1 MKRIERYPEK
11 FEVID
16 IFENMARKKGFKL
29 SESESNIDFIAA
41 LTKSFHESKDNP
53 IIIHGRRIE
62 SMFEYLAASLGKSIL
77 IKREDSGEIC
87 SLDPD
92 IIPPDFRIL
101 LDDGTDIFIE
111 VKNCH
116 KTDIN
121 YRFPL
126 KLSYATAI
134 ESYAKL
140 FRREVYIAIFWSRWR
155 KWTLLRL
162 GSFTIKK
169 ERLSIS
175 FLEAFKH
182 NEMALLG
189 DIMVATIPP
198 LAMRIITDPTKPRRV
213 DESGSV
219 GFTIGGIELYCG
231 GAKIDEKFEQKLALY
246 FMLYSNWIDSESEA
260 KVQDGDLVYFD
271 FITKPEEPVPGQ
283 QFQILGFLS
292 EMISRNFNNLTASDA
307 GIDRLS
313 PLTDPDALGILIP
326 QGYKGKQLPLWRF
339 TLETQLSANKAN
351 SSADAKSRAA
361 D

>member
-16 IFENMARKKGFKL
+16 IFENMARKKGLKL
-29 SESESNIDFIAA
+29 SESESHKDFIAA

-87 SLDPD
+87 SLDPG
-92 IIPPDFRIL
+92 IRPPDFRIL
-101 LDDGTDIFIE
+101 LDDGSDIFVE

-116 KTDIN
+116 KTDPN

-126 KLSYATAI
+126 KRSYATAI
-134 ESYAKL
+134 ETYSKL
-140 FRREVYIAIFWSRWR
+140 FGREVYIAIFWSRWR

-162 GSFTIKK
+162 GSFTTNE

-189 DIMVATIPP
+189 DIMIATTPP
-198 LAMRIITDPTKPRRV
+198 LAMRVITDPTKPRRV
-213 DESGSV
+213 DGSGRV
-219 GFTIGGIELYCG
+219 GFTIGAIELYCG
-231 GAKIDEKFEQKLALY
+231 GAKIEDKFEQSLAFY
-246 FMLYSNWIDSESEA
+246 FMLHSNWVDSDPEA

-271 FITKPEEPVPGQ
+271 FVTKPEEPVPGQ

-292 EMISRNFNNLTASDA
+292 EMISRNYNDLTASDA

-313 PLTDPDALGILIP
+313 PIIDPDSLGILIP

-339 TLETQLSANKAN
+339 TIKTQLSANKAN
-351 SSADAKSRAA
+351 SADAKSRVA

>member
-1 MKRIERYPEK
+1 MKRITRYPEK

-16 IFENMARKKGFKL
+16 IFEAMARKKGLKL
-29 SESESNIDFIAA
+29 SEPESHKDFIAA

-62 SMFEYLAASLGKSIL
+62 SMFEYIAASLGKSIL

-87 SLDPD
+87 SLDPG
-92 IIPPDFRIL
+92 IKPPDFRIV
-101 LDDGTDIFIE
+101 LDDGTDILVE

-116 KTDIN
+116 KTDPN

-126 KLSYATAI
+126 KRPYASGI

-140 FRREVYIAIFWSRWR
+140 FGREVYIAIFWSRWR

-162 GSFTIKK
+162 GSFTKSE

-189 DIMVATIPP
+189 DTMIGTIPP
-198 LAMRIITDPTKPRRV
+198 LAMRVITDSTKPRRV
-213 DESGSV
+213 DESGRV

-231 GAKIDEKFEQKLALY
+231 GVKIEDKFEQSLAFY
-246 FMLYSNWIDSESEA
+246 FMLHSNWVDSEPEA
-260 KVQDGDLVYFD
+260 KVQDGDLVCFD
-271 FITKPEEPVPGQ
+271 FVTKPEEPVPDQ

-292 EMISRNFNNLTASDA
+292 EMISRNYNDLTTSDV

-313 PLTDPDALGILIP
+313 PQIDPDALGILIP

-339 TLETQLSANKAN
+339 TIKAQQTANKAN
-351 SSADAKSRAA
+351 TADAKSRAA

>member
-16 IFENMARKKGFKL
+16 IFENMARKKGLKL
-29 SESESNIDFIAA
+29 SESHSHNDFIAA
-41 LTKSFHESKDNP
+41 LTESFHESKDNP

-62 SMFEYLAASLGKSIL
+62 SMFEHLVASLGKSIL

-92 IIPPDFRIL
+92 IRPPDFRIV
-101 LDDGTDIFIE
+101 LDDRTDILVE

-116 KTDIN
+116 KTDPN

-126 KLSYATAI
+126 KQTYATAI

-140 FRREVYIAIFWSRWR
+140 FGREVYIAIFWSRWR

-162 GSFTIKK
+162 GSFTTNE

-175 FLEAFKH
+175 FLEAFKN

-189 DIMVATIPP
+189 DIMIATTPP
-198 LAMRIITDPTKPRRV
+198 LSMRVITDPTKPRCV
-213 DESGSV
+213 DESGRV
-219 GFTIGGIELYCG
+219 RFTIGGVEFYCG
-231 GAKIDEKFEQKLALY
+231 GTKIDDKFEQNLAFY
-246 FMLYSNWIDSESEA
+246 FMLHSNWVESEPEA
-260 KVQDGDLVYFD
+260 KIQDGDLIYFD
-271 FITKPEEPVPGQ
+271 FVTEPEEPLPGQ
-283 QFQILGFLS
+283 QFQVLGFLS
-292 EMISRNFNNLTASDA
+292 EMIARNYNDLTASEA

-313 PLTDPDALGILIP
+313 PLIDPDSLGILIP
-326 QGYKGKQLPLWRF
+326 QDYKGKQLPLWRF
-339 TLETQLSANKAN
+339 RLETQLSANKAN
-351 SSADAKSRAA
+351 SGDTKSRAA